1 MPEPDR
7 PTLVRA
13 IGRWSLAALT
23 INCIIGSGIFGL
35 PSQISGSL
43 GKASPIAWIFAAV
56 ATALVMACFA
66 EVSSRFDQTGGVY
79 LYSRTAFGR
88 PTGIAIAWLGW
99 LARLTAAAA
108 NANLFVT
115 YFAQFW
121 PSAQEKWSRIIVL
134 TVVLSILTAVN
145 YVGVRRGTLQS
156 NLFTAAKL
164 ITLGGFILAALVFV
178 GLKHRS
184 MAIALPA
191 GPFRSWRD
199 AILLLV
205 FAYGGYETAL
215 MPGGEARNPRR
226 DYPFALFVAL
236 IVCTVVYTMTQW
248 VIVSLLPQS
257 AMTDRPLATAAQ
269 FMFGSSGAA
278 ILSIGVLVSCYGY
291 LSANVLGFPRLLFA
305 LAEQGDLP
313 AVMGRVHPRFRTPHI
328 AILVFAVL
336 LYAFSL
342 AGSFQWNLVISAVSR
357 LFYYGSVCAALP
369 VLRRKSG
376 IPDTQFHLP
385 MGDLIAVLAVAT
397 SLSLLL
403 SFPRLDMRSG
413 TVLAVV
419 ALGVLGHSL
428 WASRYQRTI
437 AATELPRLNR

>member
-1 MPEPDR
+1 MPEPGQ

-35 PSQISGSL
+35 PSQISATL
-43 GKASPIAWIFAAV
+43 GRASPFAWIFAAI

-88 PTGIAIAWLGW
+88 PTGIAIAWFGW

-115 YFAQFW
+115 YLAQFW
-121 PSAQEKWSRIIVL
+121 PSVQEKLPRMIVL
-134 TVVLSILTAVN
+134 TAVLSVLTIVN

-164 ITLGGFILAALVFV
+164 ITLGGFIVAALVFV
-178 GLKHRS
+178 GLKHQS
-184 MAIALPA
+184 LAISLPA
-191 GPFRSWRD
+191 GTFKSWRD
-199 AILLLV
+199 
-205 FAYGGYETAL
+205 GGYETAL

-226 DYPFALFVAL
+226 DYPFGLFVAL
-236 IVCTVVYTMTQW
+236 IVCTIVYTMTQW

-257 AMTDRPLATAAQ
+257 SMTDRPLATAAQ
-269 FMFGSSGAA
+269 FMFGPAGAA

-291 LSANVLGFPRLLFA
+291 LSANVLGFPRILFA
-305 LAEQGDLP
+305 LAEHGDLP
-313 AVMGRVHPRFRTPHI
+313 PVMARVHPRFRTPHV
-328 AILVFAVL
+328 AILVFAGL

-376 IPDTQFHLP
+376 MPEAQFHLP
-385 MGDLIAVLAVAT
+385 MGNLIAALAVAT

-403 SFPRLDMRSG
+403 SFPRLDLRSG
-413 TVLAVV
+413 IVLAVV
-419 ALGVLGHSL
+419 ALGILVHSL
-428 WASRYQRTI
+428 WASRHQRSLDRS
-437 AATELPRLNR
+437 AAPESVI

>member
-1 MPEPDR
+1 MPEPGQ

-35 PSQISGSL
+35 PSQISATL
-43 GKASPIAWIFAAV
+43 GRAGPFAWIFAAI

-115 YFAQFW
+115 YLAQFW
-121 PSAQEKWSRIIVL
+121 PSAQEKLPRMIVL
-134 TVVLSILTAVN
+134 TAVLSVLTIVN

-164 ITLGGFILAALVFV
+164 STLGGFIVAALVFV
-178 GLKHRS
+178 KHQS
-184 MAIALPA
+184 LAISLPA
-191 GPFRSWRD
+191 GPFKSWRD

-236 IVCTVVYTMTQW
+236 IVCTIVYTMTQW

-257 AMTDRPLATAAQ
+257 SMTGRPLATAGQ
-269 FMFGSSGAA
+269 FMFGAAGAA
-278 ILSIGVLVSCYGY
+278 ILSVGVLVSCYGY
-291 LSANVLGFPRLLFA
+291 LSANVLGFPRILFA
-305 LAEQGDLP
+305 LAEHGDLP
-313 AVMGRVHPRFRTPHI
+313 PVMARVHPRFRTPHV
-328 AILVFAVL
+328 AILVFAGL

-357 LFYYGSVCAALP
+357 LFYYSSVCAALP

-376 IPDTQFHLP
+376 TPDAQFHLP
-385 MGDLIAVLAVAT
+385 MGNLIAALAVAT

-403 SFPRLDMRSG
+403 SFPRLDLRSG
-413 TVLAVV
+413 IVLAVV
-419 ALGVLGHSL
+419 ALGVLVHSL
-428 WASRYQRTI
+428 WASRQTRTAG
-437 AATELPRLNR
+437 AARTAGYE

>member
-1 MPEPDR
+1 MPEPGQ

-35 PSQISGSL
+35 PSQISATL
-43 GKASPIAWIFAAV
+43 GKASPFAWIFAAI

-88 PTGIAIAWLGW
+88 PTGITIAWLGW

-115 YFAQFW
+115 YLSQFW

-134 TVVLSILTAVN
+134 TMVLSLLTAVN
-145 YVGVRRGTLQS
+145 YVGVRSGTLQS

-164 ITLGGFILAALVFV
+164 TTLGGFILAALVF
-178 GLKHRS
+178 L
-184 MAIALPA
+184 AINHQPLAISLPA
-191 GPFRSWRD
+191 GPFKSWRD
-199 AILLLV
+199 SILLLV

-236 IVCTVVYTMTQW
+236 VVCTIVYTMTQC
-248 VIVSLLPQS
+248 VIISLLPQS
-257 AMTDRPLATAAQ
+257 AMTNRPLATAAQ
-269 FMFGSSGAA
+269 SMFGAGGAA
-278 ILSIGVLVSCYGY
+278 ILSVGVLISCYGY
-291 LSANVLGFPRLLFA
+291 LSANVLGFPRILFA
-305 LAEQGDLP
+305 LAEHGDLP
-313 AVMGRVHPRFRTPHI
+313 PVMARVHPRFRTPHI
-328 AILVFAVL
+328 AIIVFAVL
-336 LYAFSL
+336 LYGFSL

-369 VLRRKSG
+369 VLRRKTG
-376 IPDTQFHLP
+376 IPAAQFHLP
-385 MGDLIAVLAVAT
+385 MGNLIAALAVAT

-403 SFPRLDMRSG
+403 SFPRLEVRSG
-413 TVLAVV
+413 IVLAVV
-419 ALGVLGHSL
+419 ALGVLAHSL
-428 WASRYQRTI
+428 WASRQERAVGVAGNT
-437 AATELPRLNR
+437 AK